1 MSGEEKTSGCEVGF
15 QNTPRSDFD
24 RRAELGVRFAERLVV
39 QADLYHNHK
48 ETMANAVHIYVRW
61 QLRNRR
67 YAAFV
72 YAGALRAMGRCVQI
86 PLTPDDL
93 VAYRPEA
100 PKRDLFA
107 RFAGVVDGF
116 VIPLPKAAIP
126 EDVGKEEFPNWIGK
140 AVREQEQ
147 KGTGALKAEWME
159 TAGSF
164 LAIFAVLLRTWFDP

>member
-1 MSGEEKTSGCEVGF
+1 MAHAGVLLALALAGGVLSLDTWPPTWVPKLWVFCRRWVAFVGF
-15 QNTPRSDFD
+15 
-24 RRAELGVRFAERLVV
+24 VV
-39 QADLYHNHK
+39 PWVL
-48 ETMANAVHIYVRW
+48 VHIYVRW